1 MADQNGKKLATV
13 PYVAWKTF
21 ISTLDSLANFMP
33 DKIDTS
39 IWGNFSGGVRSQLL
53 STYKF
58 LGLITDDG
66 TPTAELRKLADD
78 KPGRPELLRA
88 VLRKGYGDLMKLDL
102 AKATPNSFDAEM
114 RKYGQEGE
122 THRKAQGFF
131 LLAAKYAG
139 VPLSPLLLKR
149 GSLIAMKPRRR
160 QEKPESNGSVA
171 AAAAGAA
178 TNNGAGAPATNARSF
193 NLPGGTVLTIG
204 TDRDAM
210 RMNSE
215 DRKIVF
221 GLLDDMEKY
230 GAEEEEEI
238 DVEEEL
244 ES

>member
-1 MADQNGKKLATV
+1 MADQNGKKAATV

-21 ISTLDSLANFMP
+21 ISTLDSLAHFTP

-66 TPTAELRKLADD
+66 TPTPELRKLADD
-78 KPGRPELLRA
+78 KSGRPELLRTI
-88 VLRKGYGDLMKLDL
+88 LRKGYGDLMKLDL

-149 GSLIAMKPRRR
+149 GSLIAMRPRRK
-160 QEKPESNGSVA
+160 QEKTETNGAV
-171 AAAAGAA
+171 AAAGAA

-221 GLLDDMEKY
+221 GLLDEMEKY
-230 GAEEEEEI
+230 GSAEEEI
-238 DVEEEL
+238 DDVEEEL